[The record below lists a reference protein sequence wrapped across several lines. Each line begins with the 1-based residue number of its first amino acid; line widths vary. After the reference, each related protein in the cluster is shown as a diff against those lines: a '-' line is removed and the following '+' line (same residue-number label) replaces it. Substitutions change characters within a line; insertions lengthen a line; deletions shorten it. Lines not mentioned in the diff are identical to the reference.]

1 MTSVFATLPAYIPLG
16 ITLKLDALR
25 FFMEWL
31 SVLPPLVA
39 IIIVIWK
46 KEVILALLSA
56 VFTAEL
62 LLAAQD
68 HSNAIFYAFIGFVE
82 RIISVVS
89 TGGNARIL
97 VFSLLIGALLAYI
110 RESGGVTATVEKLV
124 NNGIAKSKRQV
135 GGLTMFTGMVI
146 FIESNLSVLT
156 AGILS
161 RDLFDK
167 FKMSRARLAYIIDST
182 SAPVCILILLNG
194 WGAYVLALLNN
205 YDLGESAV
213 TILWGSV
220 AFNFY
225 AIITLLIVLYTIVT
239 DRVHGPMKT
248 IELALQNNHNN
259 STPDNELAQQSAA
272 FEVGSQLAAPQEP
285 ISEAIVQEAMIPAT
299 KARFMLVPLLSM
311 IFGMF
316 FFMYW
321 SGNGDISQGSGSK
334 SVLYATCLALAVSYF
349 LLRFYKRFEHQEL
362 VDIGFKG
369 IAELLPLVTIVLL
382 SLTLGASLYE
392 LGTGY
397 FIAGIVGEYLPLV
410 LVVPMLFLA
419 GAVIS
424 FSTGTSWGT
433 FAILI
438 PIGVPLIQAL
448 GLPPSLVLGAILG
461 GGIFGD
467 HCSPISDST
476 CISAIA
482 SGCDLL
488 EHVKT
493 QMPYALF
500 GGALTLVAYI
510 IASIVMV

>member
-1 MTSVFATLPAYIPLG
+1 
-16 ITLKLDALR
+16 
-25 FFMEWL
+25 MEWL

-56 VFTAEL
+56 VFTSEL
-62 LLAAQD
+62 ILASQH
-68 HSNAIFYAFIGFVE
+68 HSNALFHAFIGFIE

-89 TGGNARIL
+89 SGGNARIL
-97 VFSLLIGALLAYI
+97 VFSLLIGALLAYV
-110 RESGGVTATVEKLV
+110 RDSGGVTAMVEKLV
-124 NNGIAKSKRQV
+124 NKGIAKSKRQV

-182 SAPVCILILLNG
+182 SAPVCILVLLNG

-205 YDLGESAV
+205 YELGQSSV
-213 TILWGSV
+213 SILWGSV

-225 AIITLLIVLYTIVT
+225 AIIALLMVLYTVVT
-239 DRVHGPMKT
+239 DRVHGPMKAT
-248 IELALQNNHNN
+248 EIALNVEDRTQKNTAKSELVQQSSLAHSALQEA
-259 STPDNELAQQSAA
+259 ST
-272 FEVGSQLAAPQEP
+272 VSQAVLSQNVLQE
-285 ISEAIVQEAMIPAT
+285 SMVAAT
-299 KARFMLVPLLSM
+299 KARFMLLPLLTM

-321 SGNGDISQGSGSK
+321 SGDGDITQGSGSK

-349 LLRFYKRFEHQEL
+349 LLRFSKRFDHKEL
-362 VDIGFKG
+362 VEIGFKG
-369 IAELLPLVTIVLL
+369 IGELLPLVTIVLL
-382 SLTLGASLYE
+382 SLTLGESLKE

-397 FIAGIVGEYLPLV
+397 FIAGIVGDYLPLI

-448 GLPPSLVLGAILG
+448 GLPPSLVIAAILG

-467 HCSPISDST
+467 HCSPISDT
-476 CISAIA
+476 TAVSAIA

-493 QMPYALF
+493 QMPYALV
-500 GGALTLVAYI
+500 GGALTLVAYV
-510 IASIVMV
+510 IASIVMI

>member
-1 MTSVFATLPAYIPLG
+1 M
-16 ITLKLDALR
+16 D
-25 FFMEWL
+25 WL

-46 KEVILALLSA
+46 KEVILALLTA
-56 VFTAEL
+56 VFTSEL
-62 LLAAQD
+62 LLASQE
-68 HSNAIFYAFIGFVE
+68 HSNVIFHAFIGSLE
-82 RIISVVS
+82 RVISVVS
-89 TGGNARIL
+89 SAGNARIL
-97 VFSLLIGALLAYI
+97 IFSLLIGALLAYV
-110 RESGGVTATVEKLV
+110 RDSGGVTATVEKLV
-124 NNGIAKSKRQV
+124 NKGIAKSKRQV
-135 GGLTMFTGMVI
+135 GALTMFTGMVI

-182 SAPVCILILLNG
+182 SAPVCILVLLNG

-205 YDLGESAV
+205 YELGQSSV
-213 TILWGSV
+213 SILWGSV

-225 AIITLLIVLYTIVT
+225 AIIALLMVVYTVVT

-248 IELALQNNHNN
+248 AESALN
-259 STPDNELAQQSAA
+259 SSEKTKGAVESDDLPQRPSIAESAIVQA
-272 FEVGSQLAAPQEP
+272 AAPQETL
-285 ISEAIVQEAMIPAT
+285 SQAILQETMVPAT
-299 KARFMLVPLLSM
+299 KARFMLLPLLSM

-321 SGNGDISQGSGSK
+321 SGNGDITKGDGSK
-334 SVLYATCLALAVSYF
+334 SVLYATCLGLAVSYF
-349 LLRFYKRFEHQEL
+349 LLRFSNRFEHQEL
-362 VDIGFKG
+362 VEIGFKG

-382 SLTLGASLYE
+382 SLTLGASLKE

-397 FIAGIVGEYLPLV
+397 FIAGIVGEYLPLI
-410 LVVPMLFLA
+410 LVVPMLFIA
-419 GAVIS
+419 GAIIS

-448 GLPPSLVLGAILG
+448 GLPPSLVIAAILG

-467 HCSPISDST
+467 HCSPISDTT
-476 CISAIA
+476 CVSAIA

-510 IASIVMV
+510 IASIVMI

>member
-1 MTSVFATLPAYIPLG
+1 
-16 ITLKLDALR
+16 
-25 FFMEWL
+25 MEWL

-56 VFTAEL
+56 VFTSEL
-62 LLAAQD
+62 LLASQH
-68 HSNAIFYAFIGFVE
+68 HSNAIFHAFIGFIE

-89 TGGNARIL
+89 SGGNARIL
-97 VFSLLIGALLAYI
+97 IFSLLIGALLAYV
-110 RESGGVTATVEKLV
+110 RDSGGVTATVEKLV
-124 NNGIAKSKRQV
+124 NKGIAKSKRQV
-135 GGLTMFTGMVI
+135 GALTMFTGMVI

-182 SAPVCILILLNG
+182 SAPVCILVLLNG

-205 YDLGESAV
+205 YELGQSSV
-213 TILWGSV
+213 SILWGSV

-225 AIITLLIVLYTIVT
+225 AIIALLMVVYTVVT
-239 DRVHGPMKT
+239 DRVHGPMRAT
-248 IELALQNNHNN
+248 ELALNADAQVQQNIDA
-259 STPDNELAQQSAA
+259 TELTQQSCMQDSTI
-272 FEVGSQLAAPQEP
+272 VQQSTVSQQAVPQETL
-285 ISEAIVQEAMIPAT
+285 SQAILQETMVPAT

-321 SGNGDISQGSGSK
+321 SGNGDITQGSGSK
-334 SVLYATCLALAVSYF
+334 SVLYATCLALAVSYC
-349 LLRFYKRFEHQEL
+349 LLRFSKRFEHKEL
-362 VDIGFKG
+362 VEIGFKG

-382 SLTLGASLYE
+382 SLTLGASLKE

-397 FIAGIVGEYLPLV
+397 FIAGIVGEHLPLI

-448 GLPPSLVLGAILG
+448 GLPPSLVIAAILG

-467 HCSPISDST
+467 HCSPISDTT
-476 CISAIA
+476 CVSAIA

-500 GGALTLVAYI
+500 GGALTLVAYLV
-510 IASIVMV
+510 ASIIMI

>member
-1 MTSVFATLPAYIPLG
+1 
-16 ITLKLDALR
+16 
-25 FFMEWL
+25 MEWL

-39 IIIVIWK
+39 IIIVVWK
-46 KEVILALLSA
+46 KEVIMALLAA
-56 VFTAEL
+56 VFTSEL
-62 LLAAQD
+62 LLATEYEHTAVY
-68 HSNAIFYAFIGFVE
+68 HAFIGFIE

-89 TGGNARIL
+89 SAGNARIL
-97 VFSLLIGALLAYI
+97 IFSLLIGALLSYV
-110 RESGGVTATVEKLV
+110 RHSGGVTALVEKLV
-124 NNGIAKSKRQV
+124 NKGIAKSKRQV
-135 GGLTMFTGMVI
+135 GSLTMFTGMVI

-194 WGAYVLALLNN
+194 WGAYILALLNN
-205 YDLGESAV
+205 YDLGQSSV
-213 TILWGSV
+213 SVLWGTIG
-220 AFNFY
+220 FNFY
-225 AIITLLIVLYTIVT
+225 AIIALLLVIYTVT
-239 DRVHGPMKT
+239 FDKLHGPLKATETVLHSQSSANIEHDNKT
-248 IELALQNNHNN
+248 ESVSDLTEETLIR
-259 STPDNELAQQSAA
+259 P
-272 FEVGSQLAAPQEP
+272 
-285 ISEAIVQEAMIPAT
+285 T

-316 FFMYW
+316 FFMYQT
-321 SGNGDISQGSGSK
+321 GNGDITQGSGSK
-334 SVLYATCLALAVSYF
+334 SVLYATCLALVIAYF
-349 LLRFYKRFEHQEL
+349 LLLFSKRFSHEKL
-362 VDIGFKG
+362 VQLGFSGIG
-369 IAELLPLVTIVLL
+369 ELLPLVTIVLL
-382 SLTLGASLYE
+382 SLTLGASLKE
-392 LGTGY
+392 LGTGL

-438 PIGVPLIQAL
+438 PIGVPLIQTL
-448 GLPPSLVLGAILG
+448 GLPPSLVIAAILG

-467 HCSPISDST
+467 HCSPISDTT
-476 CISAIA
+476 CVSAIA

-493 QMPYALF
+493 QLPYALF
-500 GGALTLVAYI
+500 GGALTLVGYFI
-510 IASIVMV
+510 ISVILL